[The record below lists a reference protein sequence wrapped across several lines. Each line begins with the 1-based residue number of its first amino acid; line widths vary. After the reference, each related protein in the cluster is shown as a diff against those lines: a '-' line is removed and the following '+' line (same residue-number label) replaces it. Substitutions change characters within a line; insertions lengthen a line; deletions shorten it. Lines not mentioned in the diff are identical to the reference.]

1 MFIHGGILHFNIY
14 NINIMYE
21 LIASLR
27 PYFFSLRE
35 VEKNVSLDLRI
46 PSKWRLENIQHIVSQ
61 YKSVAIKV
69 QDKNDKVQL
78 VSLIAVANED
88 GYDTG
93 RTCALEIIKY
103 NIELEQKEILFKEK
117 VKELEKLFKN
127 ESLDKLKDLT
137 FTEEQDGQTNS
148 AGIKLVEQGIGE
160 RSEGFDGPEEEID

>member
-1 MFIHGGILHFNIY
+1 
-14 NINIMYE
+14 MYE
-21 LIASLR
+21 LISSLR

-117 VKELEKLFKN
+117 VKELENLFKN

-137 FTEEQDGQTNS
+137 FIEEQDGQTHS
-148 AGIKLVEQGIGE
+148 AGIKLVEQRTGQ
-160 RSEGFDGPEEEID
+160 RSEGFDGPEEETD

>member
-1 MFIHGGILHFNIY
+1 
-14 NINIMYE
+14 MYE

-117 VKELEKLFKN
+117 VKELENLFKN

-137 FTEEQDGQTNS
+137 FIEEQDGQTHS
-148 AGIKLVEQGIGE
+148 AGIKLVEQRTGQ
-160 RSEGFDGPEEEID
+160 RSEGFDGPEEETD

>member
-1 MFIHGGILHFNIY
+1 
-14 NINIMYE
+14 MYE
-21 LIASLR
+21 LISSLR

-46 PSKWRLENIQHIVSQ
+46 PSKLRLENIQHIVSQ

-117 VKELEKLFKN
+117 VKELENLFKN

-137 FTEEQDGQTNS
+137 FIEEQDGQTHS
-148 AGIKLVEQGIGE
+148 AGIKLVEQRTGQ
-160 RSEGFDGPEEEID
+160 RSEGFDGPEEETD